1 MSDHAP
7 QSGDSSIPISV
18 GSATGMAA
26 RLVASIAK
34 EFGYPQLEQILPKL
48 PEVLGKKIADGI
60 KKLRANRPEGAPV
73 LPEEK
78 QAVVEA
84 AILDTPEEAKQA
96 LGLMLGAA
104 MDGAVDAQ
112 LERDGLLSSYA
123 AVLNLVANIAI
134 ELQTSLA
141 LRGFVHRDDCVSYW
155 HFKHSFSK
163 APWQRSGDYIRS
175 SMDVYLLERDPSDDE
190 LNELNDMIRRSPS
203 RQLSEDLFDH
213 QKSNCI
219 SKVTA
224 VYELK
229 VGFEWLGE
237 DPKPD
242 PLFGETRASNYTT
255 QFPSG
260 APAVATMLASLF
272 VALAKQSEHK
282 KKWAETLAQAEEIR
296 VSLLPEIK

>member
-7 QSGDSSIPISV
+7 PSGDSSSPISV

-60 KKLRANRPEGAPV
+60 KKLRATRPEGAAV
-73 LPEEK
+73 LPEEE

-84 AILDTPEEAKQA
+84 AILETPEDANQV
-96 LGLMLGAA
+96 LGLMLATAMEGAI
-104 MDGAVDAQ
+104 DAQ
-112 LERDGLLSSYA
+112 SERDSLLSSYT

-134 ELQTSLA
+134 ELRTSLA
-141 LRGFVHRDDCVSYW
+141 LRGFAHRDNCVSYW
-155 HFKHSFSK
+155 HFKPWSSK
-163 APWQRSGDYIRS
+163 APWQRVDDYIHS
-175 SMDVYLLERDPSDDE
+175 SMDVYLLERDPSDNE
-190 LNELNDMIRRSPS
+190 LNELNDKIRRSPS
-203 RQLSEDLFDH
+203 RQLPEELFDY
-213 QKSNCI
+213 QKSNCV

-224 VYELK
+224 VYELQ
-229 VGFEWLGE
+229 VRFEWLGE

-242 PLFGETRASNYTT
+242 MFGAPRASNYTYH
-255 QFPSG
+255 FPSG

-282 KKWAETLAQAEEIR
+282 RKWTETLAQAEAIR